1 MINLESLVGTKQKV
15 FYPWKSK
22 KIERVIRKDQ
32 EGFYILYEG
41 KRLKLEP
48 LYNGM
53 GDSIVGFKAIHGRRE
68 DR

>member
-15 FYPWKSK
+15 FYPWIGK
-22 KIERVIRKDQ
+22 KVERVIRKDQ

-48 LYNGM
+48 LYSGM
-53 GDSIVGFKAIHGRRE
+53 GTDIVGFKAIHGRRC
-68 DR
+68 